1 MTHTVR
7 LLHCYSASALTGL
20 RNAGTTSLANGYT
33 GLVLDANLGTVGG
46 SAAQLVDQITIAV
59 AVLNGRKAAV
69 FHFTRIRLVDG
80 NR

>member
-1 MTHTVR
+1 M
-7 LLHCYSASALTGL
+7 
-20 RNAGTTSLANGYT
+20 
-33 GLVLDANLGTVGG
+33 LDGNLGVVGG
-46 SAAQLVDQITIAV
+46 RAAQSVDQITIAV